1 MDTERKVAVV
11 TGASAGIGAA
21 TARELAKLGYEVV
34 LGARRED
41 RIQALAKELGGRA
54 CRLDVT
60 DPGSVNAFAE
70 RVPAAAVLVNNA
82 GLSRGLDPIEKGDE
96 RHWREMIETNVLGLL
111 RVTRAL
117 LPALSRSPAAHVVNV
132 GSIAGLEVYPGGG
145 GYTATKHAVRAISQT
160 LRIELVGR
168 PIRVTEIDPGMVETE
183 FSLVRFDGDAA
194 RAKKVY
200 EGLTPL
206 TAEDVA
212 ECIGFAVSRPAHVN
226 IDQLVVK
233 PVAQATATL
242 AVRKCGRRAA
252 AAIAIAARPASA

>member
-1 MDTERKVAVV
+1 MDTQRKVAVI

-21 TARELAKLGYEVV
+21 TARVLAKQGFEVV
-34 LGARRED
+34 LGARRKD
-41 RIQALAKELGGRA
+41 RIQALARELDGRA
-54 CRLDVT
+54 YSLDVT
-60 DPGSVNAFAE
+60 DPESVKALVQ
-70 RVPAAAVLVNNA
+70 RVPVAAVLVNNA
-82 GLSRGLDPIEKGDE
+82 GLSRGLDHIEKGDE
-96 RHWREMIETNVLGLL
+96 KHWREMLETNVLGLL
-111 RVTRAL
+111 RVTNAL
-117 LPALSRSPAAHVVNV
+117 LPALSKAPHGHIVNV

-160 LRIELVGR
+160 LRVELVGR

-206 TAEDVA
+206 TAEDIA
-212 ECIGFAVSRPAHVN
+212 DCIAFAVTRPPHVN

-233 PVAQATATL
+233 PTAQATATL
-242 AVRKCGRRAA
+242 AARK
-252 AAIAIAARPASA
+252 